1 MIESLYLKLIK
12 KIDLS
17 KSSLVCFF
25 TCFIFLFP
33 LFPTA
38 VLSIALGLFI
48 ISGFFLTKKKINK
61 EAIIIFLFATS
72 WIFIL
77 LISLSYSNNIDYGIK
92 LSQRYFNILLIVAV
106 FLFFFKNKVLYNKF
120 IFFTLFI
127 ISNIIFVVVIYYKA
141 IIIIEQT
148 CYPQIYY
155 KPILEKILFVLKKPN
170 HIIFSCFESQTK
182 HSLHIHRVYN
192 SMGFLFSILL
202 TLELLFSSEVRKKSK
217 NYIYYFLGVLVI
229 TFFTFLIYYQ
239 FSVVNVVLTL
249 ILVPLFLI
257 IKIKI
262 KKRYILSLVL
272 LFIVF
277 ALSREKFNNND
288 ILFNVA
294 KNQLQPAANLIIKT
308 FTGDTKGDVDER
320 FEINKANVYLI
331 KNNLIFGVGIGDV
344 QDELNTFYL
353 NHINESKVYGLALEK
368 TLNSHNNYAFL
379 WIAGGLIL
387 LIPFFINLLFS
398 LYVSYTNRDW
408 LFLCFIILIT
418 INMLT
423 ENILSRM
430 TGILFYTL
438 FNSLFLASNKLKL
451 KL

>member
-1 MIESLYLKLIK
+1 MSESLYIKLKK
-12 KIDLS
+12 KIDLF

-38 VLSIALGLFI
+38 VLSIALSLFI

-106 FLFFFKNKVLYNKF
+106 FLFFLKNKVLYNKF

-202 TLELLFSSEVRKKSK
+202 TLELLFSREVRKKSK

-229 TFFTFLIYYQ
+229 TFFTFLIFYQ

-387 LIPFFINLLFS
+387 LIPFLINLLFS